1 MRIVLVVYD
10 GVLDDECEAFRSVLG
25 LVTGAELVVAG
36 RVAGEYAGPGGAQRV
51 DVTFDQ
57 VDDAEVVVVPGGL
70 GCERAADDPELR
82 AFLHR
87 MERTA
92 RFVAA
97 SSTGTVLLAAAGL
110 LHGAPAATHWLAGDL
125 LRRYGSAA
133 DGRRLVVSG
142 NVITCEGR
150 ISAVDAAFALV
161 ERIEG
166 SAAVER
172 IRATLIERGR
182 PLLDEPPWWRRA
194 VARVLHRPLHHH
206 PHRPARRVPSPH
218 NGGGRTALSA
228 PPGRAADRDAT
239 PVGAPAE
246 PPVTPLSV
254 MIELVDNDE
263 LARRMRR
270 AARRRDGRG

>member
-1 MRIVLVVYD
+1 PPAREVRRPTGRPACRFRRVDPRPRRARDWAAMRIVLVVYD

-110 LHGAPAATHWLAGDL
+110 LHGAPAATHWL
-125 LRRYGSAA
+125 
-133 DGRRLVVSG
+133 
-142 NVITCEGR
+142 
-150 ISAVDAAFALV
+150 
-161 ERIEG
+161 
-166 SAAVER
+166 
-172 IRATLIERGR
+172 
-182 PLLDEPPWWRRA
+182 
-194 VARVLHRPLHHH
+194 
-206 PHRPARRVPSPH
+206 
-218 NGGGRTALSA
+218 
-228 PPGRAADRDAT
+228 
-239 PVGAPAE
+239 
-246 PPVTPLSV
+246 
-254 MIELVDNDE
+254 
-263 LARRMRR
+263 
-270 AARRRDGRG
+270 